1 MLSICEV
8 VMCPY
13 EDETVTLTNVSSV
26 RSCKTHRDK
35 FQLDS
40 PLCCSFTLVEISFPL
55 LLQRCAYALVQVEAH
70 KHLVILRKTS
80 GLLCGWKCP
89 NVSFKSYSCVGTNM
103 AGEGPTSCKKVS
115 GSGPTNTA
123 GRSAAPLKHYSS
135 VRLTDRDADSN
146 CGCPFG
152 SLAVCNSTSAPPPPV
167 TQVIIQPAWAW
178 WWWAAAGKLTGEWSP
193 GSLTAL
199 RNHSVLSINIL

>member
-1 MLSICEV
+1 MLQLYISSDFFSS
-8 VMCPY
+8 P
-13 EDETVTLTNVSSV
+13 VTA
-26 RSCKTHRDK
+26 
-35 FQLDS
+35 
-40 PLCCSFTLVEISFPL
+40 LC
-55 LLQRCAYALVQVEAH
+55 
-70 KHLVILRKTS
+70 
-80 GLLCGWKCP
+80 LC
-89 NVSFKSYSCVGTNM
+89 
-103 AGEGPTSCKKVS
+103 S
-115 GSGPTNTA
+115 GSGWGTQTLGYTEENIRTTLWLEMSQCLLQKLQLCWHKHGWRRPNLLTA

>member
-1 MLSICEV
+1 MLQLYISSDFFSS
-8 VMCPY
+8 P
-13 EDETVTLTNVSSV
+13 VTA
-26 RSCKTHRDK
+26 
-35 FQLDS
+35 
-40 PLCCSFTLVEISFPL
+40 LCLCSGSGWGTQTLGYTEENI
-55 LLQRCAYALVQVEAH
+55 R
-70 KHLVILRKTS
+70 TS
-80 GLLCGWKCP
+80 L
-89 NVSFKSYSCVGTNM
+89 SYSCVGTNM